1 MQGQATSE
9 GTNRYCKRLCAGVPA
24 EHFRKVSDLSIGSIG
39 IGTYL
44 GQDDDETDA
53 LVIDALVAAVR
64 GGVNLIDTAINY
76 RFERAE
82 CAVGKALRRLVDS
95 GAAARDELVVCSKGG
110 YLPCRDDPAAWFEH
124 EYIRGKDFGIKKS
137 DLAGGT
143 HCLHPAYI
151 YDQLERSLANLGLEC
166 LDVYYLHN
174 PEAQLGSV
182 VAPVFQERL
191 LKAFE
196 VLEAAV
202 SQGKISYY
210 GLSTWNAFR
219 TGKADPAH
227 MELADCKALAQEAA
241 GAREDHLRFVQL
253 PFNLAMPEALLAT
266 QQSGDEQVPIIEAAR
281 QMGIDVIASASI
293 YQAQLVGKIPAPL
306 VRALGND
313 LSDAQRALQF
323 TRSSPGFACALVGM
337 KQPGHVAENL
347 ALAAT
352 PPMDAAAYIEIL
364 EKAG

>member
-1 MQGQATSE
+1 MQGHATSE
-9 GTNRYCKRLCAGVPA
+9 GTNRYSERLCAGVPA

-82 CAVGKALRRLVDS
+82 CAVGEALRRLVDS
-95 GAAARDELVVCSKGG
+95 GAAARDELVVCTKGG
-110 YLPCRDDPAAWFEH
+110 YLPCRDDPAAWFER
-124 EYIRGKDFGIKKS
+124 EYIKGKDFGIKKS
-137 DLAGGT
+137 DLAGGI

-151 YDQLERSLANLGLEC
+151 YDQLERSLANMGIES

-174 PEAQLGSV
+174 PEAQLGAVS
-182 VAPVFQERL
+182 APVFRDRL
-191 LKAFE
+191 QKAFE

-202 SQGKISYY
+202 SQSKISYY
-210 GLSTWNAFR
+210 GLATWNAFR
-219 TGKADPAH
+219 TGKADPGH
-227 MELADCKALAQEAA
+227 LELADCKTLAREAA
-241 GAREDHLRFVQL
+241 GGREDHLRFVQL

-281 QMGIDVIASASI
+281 QMGIDVVASASI
-293 YQAQLVGKIPAPL
+293 YQAQLTGKIPALL
-306 VRALGND
+306 VKALGKD

-323 TRSSPGFACALVGM
+323 TRSAPGFACALVGM

-347 ALAAT
+347 ALLT
-352 PPMDAAAYIEIL
+352 RPPLDSQAYLEIL
-364 EKAG
+364 KGAG